1 MTANRRIAVIG
12 AGASGLSAARA
23 LRQEGH
29 FVAVFERS
37 TGIGGTWIYSTAV
50 ESDHLSADPNRK
62 IVHSSLYDSLRTNL
76 PRESMGFYDYP
87 FVAVAGEEDCRRF
100 PGHREVLR
108 YLEDFARESGLY
120 GLIRFGIEVV
130 RVEMEGEGR
139 WAVLSRRV
147 AGGGGGGAAD
157 ESEVFDGVVVCVGH
171 YTEPRVAEIPGID
184 SWPGKQM
191 HSHNYRVP
199 EPFQGQVV
207 VIIGSA
213 SSATDISKDI
223 AGLAK
228 EVHIASRSAPGGTP
242 MKDPAHENIFI
253 HSMIVK
259 AFADGTVLFQD
270 GSSAF
275 VDVIMHCTGYKYH
288 FPFLKTNGIVNVDDN
303 RVGPLYKHVFPPLLA
318 PYLSF
323 IGLTTKMIPFPMFQ
337 LQSKWIAGV
346 LSGRIKL
353 PTQEEMMEDISKIC
367 IRKCNLLDC
376 PKDTHTILTIIILNT
391 VIGWQENVGI
401 LKWKSGG
408 SSCFMQ
414 IGKTGLQSQTGSEM
428 TGMMMIWSK
437 KLMNISGTFSFRI
450 KDCKFN
456 LVILLMV
463 RCVTFENFYILV

>member
-1 MTANRRIAVIG
+1 MTANRRVAVIG

-23 LRQEGH
+23 LQQEGH
-29 FVAVFERS
+29 SVAVFERS
-37 TGIGGTWIYSTAV
+37 AGIGGTWIYSTAV
-50 ESDHLSADPNRK
+50 ESDHLSADPDRK

-76 PRESMGFYDYP
+76 PRESMGFFDYP
-87 FVAVAGEEDCRRF
+87 FVAVPGEEDCRRF
-100 PGHREVLR
+100 PGHRGVLR

-120 GLIRFGIEVV
+120 GLIRFGVEVV

-139 WAVLSRRV
+139 WAVVSRSV
-147 AGGGGGGAAD
+147 VGGGGGGVD
-157 ESEVFDGVVVCVGH
+157 DSEVFDGVVVCVGH

-199 EPFQGQVV
+199 EPFLGQVV

-213 SSATDISKDI
+213 ASATDISKDI

-242 MKDPAHENIFI
+242 MKDLAHENIFI

-259 AFADGTVLFQD
+259 AFDDGTVLFQD

-323 IGLTTKMIPFPMFQ
+323 IGLTTKIIPFPMFQ

-346 LSGRIKL
+346 LSGRIIL
-353 PTQEEMMEDISKIC
+353 PTQEEMMEDVK
-367 IRKCNLLDC
+367 NLY
-376 PKDTHTILTIIILNT
+376 
-391 VIGWQENVGI
+391 
-401 LKWKSGG
+401 
-408 SSCFMQ
+408 
-414 IGKTGLQSQTGSEM
+414 SEM
-428 TGMMMIWSK
+428 QSAGRPKRYTH
-437 KLMNISGTFSFRI
+437 NIENYHFEYANWLARECGHPQVEEWRKFMYYANRKNRAAKPERYRDEWDDDDLVKEAHEHFRNI
-450 KDCKFN
+450 FN
-456 LVILLMV
+456 S
-463 RCVTFENFYILV
+463 T